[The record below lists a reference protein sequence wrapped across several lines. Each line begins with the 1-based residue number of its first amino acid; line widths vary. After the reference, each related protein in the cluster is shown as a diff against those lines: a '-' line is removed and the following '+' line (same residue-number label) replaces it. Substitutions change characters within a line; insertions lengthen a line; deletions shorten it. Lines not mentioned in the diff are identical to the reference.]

1 MARKIKIPSKEELRI
16 SELER
21 QNTDLMLV
29 LAESAEIQQ
38 QDKINNQLAVAE
50 LVETLMAKGLF
61 NGAALLR
68 FN

>member
-21 QNTDLMLV
+21 QNTDLMLA

-50 LVETLMAKGLF
+50 LVETLMAKEVI
-61 NGAALLR
+61 
-68 FN
+68 